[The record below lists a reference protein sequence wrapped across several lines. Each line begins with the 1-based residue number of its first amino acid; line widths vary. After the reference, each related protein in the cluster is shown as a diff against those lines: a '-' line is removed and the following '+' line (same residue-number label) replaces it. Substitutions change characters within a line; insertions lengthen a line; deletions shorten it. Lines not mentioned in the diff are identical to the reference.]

1 MRMKNRWI
9 AGLLVA
15 IALSVAACAPPN
27 QGGGASAEPS
37 DAAAPQATPGTSAEP
52 MDSATPKASGEP
64 GRGGYDY

>member
-9 AGLLVA
+9 AGPLVA
-15 IALSVAACAPPN
+15 IALSMAACAPPN

-37 DAAAPQATPGTSAEP
+37 DAAAPQVTPGTSAEP
-52 MDSATPKASGEP
+52 MDNATPKASDDP

>member
-1 MRMKNRWI
+1 MKNRWTG
-9 AGLLVA
+9 GLLLAV
-15 IALSVAACAPPN
+15 ALSMAACAPPN

-52 MDSATPKASGEP
+52 MDSAAPKASDEP